1 MLSRFVAGLVEGGLL
16 ERSSDQGDRR
26 AAWVQVTRAG
36 HAIAER
42 MRRERTDALNAAM
55 SALSDKEQ
63 ELIGGALEALE
74 ALAEELKERR
84 A

>member
-26 AAWVQVTRAG
+26 AAWVKVTRAG